1 MGGAVND
8 PRDDCVRQPPDRQ
21 QREPALHWVIR
32 TPLATPPEGQDTK
45 EWLRG

>member
-1 MGGAVND
+1 M
-8 PRDDCVRQPPDRQ
+8 
-21 QREPALHWVIR
+21 HWVIR